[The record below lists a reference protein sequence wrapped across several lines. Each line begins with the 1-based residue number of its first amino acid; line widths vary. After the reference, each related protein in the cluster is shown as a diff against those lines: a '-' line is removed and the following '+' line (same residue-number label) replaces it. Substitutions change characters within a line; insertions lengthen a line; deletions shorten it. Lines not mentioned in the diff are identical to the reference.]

1 MSFEDDDG
9 EFGWFFRLI
18 PFVAIPVFIAVL
30 WWAPSLPKPPANTN
44 VFGCYV
50 ATASPPILLDAS
62 GMHVKQLG
70 FPAIPYHLEQL
81 KTGIALT
88 AEAPIRAD
96 KTQAG
101 YRFAVNS
108 RGIGLFMPFYR
119 VENGQTYGVFEVSLL
134 AGFQM
139 LDSGGNFINY
149 APADPA
155 SCT

>member
-1 MSFEDDDG
+1 MSIEDDDG
-9 EFGWFFRLI
+9 EFSWFFRLI
-18 PFVAIPVFIAVL
+18 PFVLIPVFIAVL
-30 WWAPSLPKPPANTN
+30 WWAPSPPKPPANTT

-70 FPAIPYHLEQL
+70 FPAIPYHLERL
-81 KTGIALT
+81 KTGIALA

-96 KTQAG
+96 KTPTG
-101 YRFAVNS
+101 YRFTVNK
-108 RGIGLFMPFYR
+108 RGIGWFMPFYR

-134 AGFQM
+134 EGFQM
-139 LDSGGNFINY
+139 LASDGNRINY
-149 APADPA
+149 DPAGPA